1 MRLIK
6 FINKLWVTDLTFI
19 PKKLTWILIEN
30 CCLGKLSFSLETTS
44 SALFLAF
51 VVCVMKANSE
61 TGFSFNKMS
70 TFTRLVSY
78 VDKNYGLE
86 FENNLLIYRYI
97 GKKLCLQLCWSF
109 YQFWSVFLDFYLIT
123 GVFVIEWSV
132 PGGDRF
138 EIVKEVCHNFAQ
150 WKDHFQLDSV
160 LVEMKYVRMIA
171 SENPKFCVLSK
182 FMINYINSCKL

>member
-6 FINKLWVTDLTFI
+6 FINKLWVTNLTFI

-86 FENNLLIYRYI
+86 FENKLLIYRYI
-97 GKKLCLQLCWSF
+97 ETILPSII
-109 YQFWSVFLDFYLIT
+109 SVILSILVSLFGFLPDNRHL
-123 GVFVIEWSV
+123 
-132 PGGDRF
+132 R
-138 EIVKEVCHNFAQ
+138 N
-150 WKDHFQLDSV
+150 
-160 LVEMKYVRMIA
+160 RMIR
-171 SENPKFCVLSK
+171 
-182 FMINYINSCKL
+182 IRRW